1 MQYIRT
7 RIAIARTT
15 FVIAALFVVE
25 ETVTTFS
32 SSIYDEKGAV
42 IANIIF
48 MDGTQS
54 YTFGVTGY
62 CHVRHNC
69 YS

>member
-7 RIAIARTT
+7 RIAVAQP
-15 FVIAALFVVE
+15 FVIAALFVE
-25 ETVTTFS
+25 IVTTFGS
-32 SSIYDEKGAV
+32 SVYDEKGAV

>member
-7 RIAIARTT
+7 RIAVARTI

-25 ETVTTFS
+25 EIVTTFS
-32 SSIYDEKGAV
+32 SSVYNEKGAF

-54 YTFGVTGY
+54 YTLE
-62 CHVRHNC
+62 
-69 YS
+69 